1 MVSNQQKVFALLPK
15 LVQQLRDI
23 DDVYDSQT
31 ELNSEM
37 VKEWYFRHI
46 LVMAIRQFSLK
57 QDLVLPK
64 HLLRYSVCFENDAAM
79 SKIYRRL
86 IVLKNPDE
94 SVLIKAMK
102 VLMQTIRTQALNVT
116 VTDEITQWRISL
128 ND

>member
-1 MVSNQQKVFALLPK
+1 MASNQQKVFALLPK

-31 ELNSEM
+31 ELTSEM

-79 SKIYRRL
+79 SKIYHRL
-86 IVLKNPDE
+86 IVLKDPDE
-94 SVLIKAMK
+94 SVLVKAMK

>member
-1 MVSNQQKVFALLPK
+1 MVSNQQKVFDLLPK
-15 LVQQLRDI
+15 LAQQLRDT
-23 DDVYDSQT
+23 DDFYDSQT
-31 ELNSEM
+31 ELNSGM
-37 VKEWYFRHI
+37 VKEWYFQHI
-46 LVMAIRQFSLK
+46 LVKAIRQFSLK

-86 IVLKNPDE
+86 IVLKDPDE
-94 SVLIKAMK
+94 SVLVKAMDA
-102 VLMQTIRTQALNVT
+102 LTQTIRTQALDVT